1 MRDPVPSSP
10 TGFVRLVG
18 AGPGDADL
26 ITLRGWRALQE
37 ADVVLYDS
45 LIDPSL
51 LAGLRARPLYVG
63 KRCGQHAMSQ
73 EQINE
78 LLVGLALQ
86 GNQVVRLKGGDP
98 CVLGRAGEEA
108 LALAEHGV
116 PFEIV
121 PGVTSV
127 SAVPALAGIPIT
139 HRGTADSFTVVAAH
153 RRNDDLRFSIP
164 AFHPRTTLIIM
175 MGRTSVEAWRDQ
187 LLELGYAPELPV
199 AFVSAG
205 CTPREQVLVTCVE
218 MAAEDLRRAEFATP
232 VLAVVGQVVRLRERL
247 AAGETREWECVERL
261 LGSRVDVEDNGHV
274 VSLGSM

>member
-1 MRDPVPSSP
+1 MRNPVPSSP

-18 AGPGDADL
+18 ACPGDADL

-45 LIDPSL
+45 LIDPRL
-51 LAGLRARPLYVG
+51 LEGLRAPRLFVG

-73 EQINE
+73 PQINE

-108 LALAEHGV
+108 LALAEHGI

-121 PGVTSV
+121 PGVTSA

-153 RRNDDLRFSIP
+153 RRHDDLRFSIP
-164 AFHPRTTLIIM
+164 PFHPRTTLIIM
-175 MGRTSVEAWRDQ
+175 MGRSTVDDWRDQ
-187 LLELGYAPELPV
+187 LLELGYARDLPV

-205 CTPREQVLVTCVE
+205 CTAREWVLVTCVE
-218 MAAEDLRRAEFATP
+218 DAVEDLRRAALATP
-232 VLAVVGQVVRLRERL
+232 VLAVVGQVVRLRDRL
-247 AAGETREWECVERL
+247 AAGATREWEGVHRL
-261 LGSRVDVEDNGHV
+261 LGSYVDVEDDSHV
-274 VSLGSM
+274 VSLG